1 MKMVYGITSTQHINY
16 EFTMLDMVLVLT
28 SKFTKGVT
36 RNWNDN
42 HNYGL
47 NAGVTKH
54 GGDLI
59 KLDGDDEYKGW
70 LDYRLLTGI
79 SKFVDAK
86 C

>member
-1 MKMVYGITSTQHINY
+1 
-16 EFTMLDMVLVLT
+16 MLDMVLVLT
-28 SKFTKGVT
+28 SKFGVT

-59 KLDGDDEYKGW
+59 KLDGDDIEYKVG
-70 LDYRLLTGI
+70 
-79 SKFVDAK
+79 
-86 C
+86 